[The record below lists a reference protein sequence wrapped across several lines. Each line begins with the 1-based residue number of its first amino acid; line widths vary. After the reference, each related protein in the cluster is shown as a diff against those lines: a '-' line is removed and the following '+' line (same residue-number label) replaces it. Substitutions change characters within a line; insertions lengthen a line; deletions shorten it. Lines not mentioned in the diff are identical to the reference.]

1 MSQRESQGRGQGTD
15 RDRRQN
21 QNEEQKP
28 DREQRRSHPCIQTS
42 NLEKS
47 FGEEGVLEGVDLT
60 VETGELL
67 AVMGPNGVGK
77 SVLFSCLAG
86 SDHPSSGTVEVF
98 GADPTT
104 RSDTTSFLLQDAL
117 CVDRLTGRENL
128 RFYEQLHPNVTDD
141 WHEYVE
147 ILDLDDDLDKRV
159 ENYSGGMKRKLELTI
174 ALSIDVPLYLLDE
187 PTAALDLTMIQA
199 VHGLIREK
207 QTEGKTVVVSSH
219 RPMDVEIA
227 DRIAFVADGRVV
239 ATGTPDDLFDA
250 VPTVVETTLSN
261 TEALAE
267 IARGGEVFQGNGGI
281 RGFLSADAD
290 GAVDLGVS
298 DDEYEI
304 VSPGYTD
311 LFNYYTKLGSTTDDR

>member
-1 MSQRESQGRGQGTD
+1 MAVSPRQRQGQSADNSQSQDQD
-15 RDRRQN
+15 RNR
-21 QNEEQKP
+21 
-28 DREQRRSHPCIQTS
+28 PCIHAS

-86 SDHPSSGTVEVF
+86 SDHPSAGTVEVF

-128 RFYEQLHPNVTDD
+128 RFYDQLHPNFTDD
-141 WHEYVE
+141 WRGYVE
-147 ILDLDDDLDKRV
+147 TLDLADDLDKRV
-159 ENYSGGMKRKLELTI
+159 ENYSGGMKRKLELAI

-207 QTEGKTVVVSSH
+207 RAAGKTVVVSSH

-239 ATGTPDDLFDA
+239 ATGAPEDLFEA
-250 VPTVVETTLSN
+250 VPTVVETRLSN
-261 TEALAE
+261 AEALAE
-267 IARGGEVFQGNGGI
+267 VVQGGEVFQGNGGV
-281 RGFLSADAD
+281 RGFLSADSEAV
-290 GAVDLGVS
+290 VDLDAS

-311 LFNYYTKLGSTTDDR
+311 LFNYYTRLSSANGRGPS

>member
-1 MSQRESQGRGQGTD
+1 MSRQEPTERSGDDERNQS
-15 RDRRQN
+15 RDR
-21 QNEEQKP
+21 
-28 DREQRRSHPCIQTS
+28 PCIRVS
-42 NLEKS
+42 SLEKS
-47 FGEEGVLEGVDLT
+47 FGDEGVLKGIDLT

-86 SDHPSSGTVEVF
+86 SDHPSAGTVEVL

-104 RSDTTSFLLQDAL
+104 RSDTTGFLLQDAL

-128 RFYEQLHPNVTDD
+128 RFYEQLHPNFTDD
-141 WHEYVE
+141 WREYVE
-147 ILDLDDDLDKRV
+147 ALDIADDLDKRV
-159 ENYSGGMKRKLELTI
+159 ENYSGGMKRKLELAI

-207 QTEGKTVVVSSH
+207 QAEGKTVVVSSH

-239 ATGTPDDLFDA
+239 ATGPPDELFEA
-250 VPTVVETTLSN
+250 VPTVVETRLSN
-261 TEALAE
+261 AEALAE
-267 IARGGEVFQGNGGI
+267 IARGGEVFQGNGGV
-281 RGFLSADAD
+281 RGFLSADSVE
-290 GAVDLGVS
+290 AVDLEGTA
-298 DDEYEI
+298 DAEFEI

-311 LFNYYTKLGSTTDDR
+311 LFNYYTRLSPTNGR